1 MLQLAFKGE
10 TEMST
15 QTDFKVWFENL
26 DIDGDIEEIHS
37 LYHAVKD
44 NDSAYGYEIDWNGE
58 RMFVSSSNADETLL
72 LTEKSRG
79 AFIKYLDSRS
89 ESEVDIERDF
99 QRAMQKDDWLY
110 PAQSWF
116 RISAQ
121 QGEQINALFLI
132 RQTRRPLSLEQIG
145 HIALAIF

>member
-1 MLQLAFKGE
+1 
-10 TEMST
+10 MST

-99 QRAMQKDDWLY
+99 QRAMQKDD
-110 PAQSWF
+110 
-116 RISAQ
+116 
-121 QGEQINALFLI
+121 
-132 RQTRRPLSLEQIG
+132 
-145 HIALAIF
+145 